1 MNDHLSS
8 ARPPSVGANAADT
21 CTQTGHEDRCW
32 RRIARVEI
40 GACQKKNTCIGIFHS
55 TTTFSTPS
63 INSRARTAFVSEIK
77 SVTRNTIEL
86 RRLLTFV
93 QTAFEDFEQLNDA
106 PAVTHVPST
115 DQLKIRNKAAIVM
128 TSTIQVCGNKSKII
142 SYGGAALFWGD
153 NGSECCCWRRYTEI
167 DFRVPWGSRCFAV
180 RYHVALVSCT

>member
-1 MNDHLSS
+1 MQPILAHRQ
-8 ARPPSVGANAADT
+8 AT
-21 CTQTGHEDRCW
+21 
-32 RRIARVEI
+32 RIDAGGGLQELKLARVKRKTPALAFQSI
-40 GACQKKNTCIGIFHS
+40 TTISPSS
-55 TTTFSTPS
+55 T
-63 INSRARTAFVSEIK
+63 NSRTQTAFVPEIK

-142 SYGGAALFWGD
+142 SYGGAALFLGD

-167 DFRVPWGSRCFAV
+167 DFRVPGGSRCFAV
-180 RYHVALVSCT
+180 RYHVALVSCTLCGS